1 MSGKKDFKKGFDSLL
16 GEELA
21 PISTPKVTVER
32 APQTTFQESRVTY
45 ILPNDLQEKIK
56 SISYWERKLIKD
68 VVKDMLLAEVESY
81 EKSNGKIKK
90 TS

>member
-21 PISTPKVTVER
+21 PVLSTQDPISESIT
-32 APQTTFQESRVTY
+32 QESRVTY
-45 ILPNDLQEKIK
+45 ILPEALQEKIK

-68 VVKDMLLAEVESY
+68 VVRDMLLAEIESY

-90 TS
+90 TP